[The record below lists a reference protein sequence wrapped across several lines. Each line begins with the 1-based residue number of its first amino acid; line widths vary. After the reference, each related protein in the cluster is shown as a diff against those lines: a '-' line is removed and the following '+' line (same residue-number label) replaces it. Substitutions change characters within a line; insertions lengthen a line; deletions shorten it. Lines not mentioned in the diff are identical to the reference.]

1 MGKKENIGETDM
13 PQQKEKRRRQA
24 MEFNFAGKM
33 ETMCHDM
40 LTAKK
45 DRVNRCKEIVQETH
59 NFLEGFRQNFLQ
71 PVREDFQTA
80 SDTFRKF
87 AKECARVH

>member
-1 MGKKENIGETDM
+1 MGKKTTEDIGGTDM
-13 PQQKEKRRRQA
+13 PQQKRRRQTV
-24 MEFNFAGKM
+24 EFNFARKI
-33 ETMCHDM
+33 EDMCNDI
-40 LTAKK
+40 LTSKK

-80 SDTFRKF
+80 SDTFKKF
-87 AKECARVH
+87 AREFAKVH